1 MMNRYEHIES
11 GQTVELVDS
20 EVWFIERDD
29 LDSNEY
35 VLLKDNAGK
44 KLVMDKLKF
53 EDNFEKIEFDSYKQ
67 LASELG
73 SLVDT
78 KNKAYGN
85 SFNKTAEMI
94 KLFLQ
99 DYQNEDGT
107 FTIPECMVEVI
118 SRQTRFIDKQS
129 RIFNN
134 PSGDLMDESPYSDM
148 AGYSLLGM
156 MSDME

>member
-1 MMNRYEHIES
+1 MINKYEHTES
-11 GQTVELVDS
+11 GQTLELVDDD
-20 EVWFIERDD
+20 VWFIESD
-29 LDSNEY
+29 NNCNV

-44 KLVMDKLKF
+44 RLVMDKLKF
-53 EDNFEKIEFDSYKQ
+53 EDNFEKVEFDSYKQ
-67 LASELG
+67 LAFELG

-134 PSGDLMDESPYSDM
+134 PSGDLMGESPYSDM

-156 MSDME
+156 MSDMK